1 MSGGDKL
8 RVMEKHSFIPPAP
21 PHHVAARFATIAVVS
36 LVVRSPA
43 SPSVLS
49 VAALLAIVAIL
60 RAITP
65 GRPWFSS
72 RNRIADTA
80 LLLAIAAAIVY
91 FSPYVNVAAP

>member
-1 MSGGDKL
+1 
-8 RVMEKHSFIPPAP
+8 MEKHSFIPPAP
-21 PHHVAARFATIAVVS
+21 PHHVAARFATIAVV
-36 LVVRSPA
+36 LAGVACVVLFALLSWA
-43 SPSVLS
+43 HAAVLS